1 MSGVLWQKKETH
13 IDEVVQRFLAGDD
26 IVWDRELF
34 LYDILATAAHTSGL
48 MRIGVVSMEEC
59 ALLTHALKD
68 LANEFRNGTFVLTS
82 KFEDGHSAIE
92 YYLTERHGD
101 VGRKVHTGRSRNDQV
116 LVAMRLFERDAL
128 ERHVMTCRDIARVCL
143 VRAREEEHT
152 PIPGYTHLQRAV
164 PSTLGL
170 WLGAFAE
177 AFLDNAELAST
188 TSAFINR
195 SPLGSAA
202 GYGVNLP
209 LDRRGVAK
217 DLGFRGIIENAM
229 YCQNSRGKF
238 ELLVLEV
245 FAQAMLDVRRLA
257 WDLSIWTT
265 QEVAF
270 MRVADAHSTGSSIMP
285 NKRNPDLVE
294 LLRAAY
300 GEVAG
305 ARASVE
311 ATLSLPSGY
320 HRDLQNTKGPVL
332 KAIGTSLQALSLVAP
347 LVKGLTFD
355 RQRMRDA
362 IDGPMFATDRAVELA
377 ATGVP
382 FRAAYAQV
390 AEEASSLAKK
400 PPEESIRAR
409 VSPGGSG
416 HLSLEALEAR
426 LDHGTSA

>member
-1 MSGVLWQKKETH
+1 MTVLWQKKATRV
-13 IDEVVQRFLAGDD
+13 DEVVQRFLAGDD
-26 IVWDRELF
+26 IKWDRELF

-48 MRIGVVSMEEC
+48 MRIGVVSTEEC
-59 ALLTHALKD
+59 ALLTHKLKE
-68 LANEFRNGTFVLTS
+68 LAEAYRARSFVLTD

-92 YYLTERHGD
+92 HYLTEHLGD

-128 ERHVMTCRDIARVCL
+128 EELGILSQQIATVCL
-143 VRAREEEHT
+143 ERAREEAET
-152 PIPGYTHLQRAV
+152 PVPGYTHLQRAV

-177 AFLDNAELAST
+177 AFLDSADLAKLT
-188 TSAFINR
+188 GHFINR

-209 LDRRGVAK
+209 LDRKGVA
-217 DLGFRGIIENAM
+217 DELGFRGLLENAM
-229 YCQNSRGKF
+229 YCQNTRGKF
-238 ELLVLEV
+238 ELLVLEA

-257 WDLSIWTT
+257 WDLSIWST

-270 MRVADAHSTGSSIMP
+270 VRVADAHSTGSSIMP

-300 GEVAG
+300 GEIAG
-305 ARASVE
+305 ARAAVE

-332 KAIGTSLQALSLVAP
+332 RAIGASLEALSLVGP
-347 LVKGLTFD
+347 LVQGLTFD
-355 RQRMRDA
+355 RKRMRDA

-377 ATGVP
+377 AQGIP

-390 AEEASSLAKK
+390 AEEAHTLAQK
-400 PPEESIRAR
+400 PPEESIKAR

-416 HLSLEALEAR
+416 NLSLDVLALR
-426 LDHGTSA
+426 LRALDAK